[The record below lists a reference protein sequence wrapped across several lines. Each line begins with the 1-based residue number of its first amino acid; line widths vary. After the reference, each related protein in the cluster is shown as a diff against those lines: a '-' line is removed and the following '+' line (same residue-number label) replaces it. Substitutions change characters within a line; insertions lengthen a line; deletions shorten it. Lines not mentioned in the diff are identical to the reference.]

1 MRSAWSRFGIA
12 GLLVLSLAGCAGVGS
27 VAQTQASSPDAPAP
41 SPASEPTISASR
53 SPATPPPASDGLP
66 PDGTWQVEVTE
77 DDFVAAG
84 WPADINPPGTY
95 TWTFAD
101 GRATIELS
109 ADDGGSAFCEA
120 DMSPLDGHVR
130 FDYDPA
136 GGDCGDLE
144 EIVAWELADDGLH
157 LFLISTGS
165 PYVDSQRAQ
174 LETKPWQ
181 PAAPEASTVSPGMV
195 DIGGQSLFIEC
206 RGSGG
211 PTVIFLA
218 GTRMPRM
225 AMRGIEDALLD
236 EGSVRVCD
244 YDRAGEGRSD
254 PPAEPQDDLDVVDD
268 LAALLDAAEIE
279 PPYVLVGHSLGGDQ
293 RGSTP
298 TVIPRASPASC

>member
-1 MRSAWSRFGIA
+1 
-12 GLLVLSLAGCAGVGS
+12 
-27 VAQTQASSPDAPAP
+27 
-41 SPASEPTISASR
+41 
-53 SPATPPPASDGLP
+53 
-66 PDGTWQVEVTE
+66 
-77 DDFVAAG
+77 
-84 WPADINPPGTY
+84 
-95 TWTFAD
+95 
-101 GRATIELS
+101 
-109 ADDGGSAFCEA
+109 
-120 DMSPLDGHVR
+120 MSPLDGHVR

-144 EIVAWELADDGLH
+144 EVVAWELADDGLH

-181 PAAPEASTVSPGMV
+181 PAAPVASTVSPGMV
-195 DIGGQSLFIEC
+195 DIGGRSLFIEC

-293 RGSTP
+293 TWLYADRHPEGVAGFMLMNAGFFELDWDALHDVWSQAEIDEERAMSEAGLGSVKQAATP
-298 TVIPRASPASC
+298 PDDVPYVVMLSTIAQCGSPNDICGRIYPFFEDWAQELADRTGSGRMVSVAAGHEIYMTELDRVVEELELLLEEIG